1 MATAAGTAPDGS
13 TTTDNSV
20 NGSDPD
26 GTDNDGNP
34 DEESGTNVSF
44 DQMPSLGVAKRNV
57 KTELLPDGSANVTF
71 EFNLE
76 NFGNVDLSGI
86 SLVDDLSATFGM
98 PCEVSVMSLTSD
110 DFIVNAAYDGTT
122 DTELLAV
129 GNDCR

>member
-1 MATAAGTAPDGS
+1 M
-13 TTTDNSV
+13 

-86 SLVDDLSATFGM
+86 SLVDDLAATFGM
-98 PCEVSVMSLTSD
+98 PCEVSVMSLTRRLYRERGLRRHHR
-110 DFIVNAAYDGTT
+110 IWLWATT
-122 DTELLAV
+122 
-129 GNDCR
+129 CR